1 MKSVSEKL
9 VKIHFIKIE
18 KGEDILE
25 TLLKYCK
32 EVDFQSGVLYGIG
45 AVEKASLGFY
55 DLNTKTY
62 LTNDFNFNAEILN
75 CTGNIAKNKQTREY
89 VVHVHMT
96 IGDAE
101 GKTFGGHLLPG
112 NPISVTG
119 EFTLFEINTTLDRE
133 LDDEFKLLLLSL

>member
-9 VKIHFIKIE
+9 IKVHFIKME

-32 EVDFQSGVLYGIG
+32 EVDFQSGALYGLG

-62 LTNDFNFNAEILN
+62 LTNDYNFNAEILN
-75 CTGNIAKNKQTREY
+75 CTGNIAKNKETSEY

-119 EFTLFEINTTLDRE
+119 EFTLFEINTTLNRE

>member
-9 VKIHFIKIE
+9 IKVHFVKME

-25 TLLKYCK
+25 TLIKYCK
-32 EVDFQSGVLYGIG
+32 EVDFKSGAVYGLG

-55 DLNTKTY
+55 DLNSKTY
-62 LTNDFNFNAEILN
+62 LTNNYAFNAEILN
-75 CTGNIAKNKQTREY
+75 CTGNIAKNKETGEY
-89 VVHVHMT
+89 IVHVHMT
-96 IGDAE
+96 IGDSE

-119 EFTLFEINTTLDRE
+119 EFTLFEISKNLKRE

>member
-1 MKSVSEKL
+1 MKSISEKL
-9 VKIHFIKIE
+9 INVHFIKME

-25 TLLKYCK
+25 TIVNYCK
-32 EVDFQSGVLYGIG
+32 EVDLKSGVVYGLG

-55 DLNTKTY
+55 ELNSKTY
-62 LTNDFNFNAEILN
+62 LTNDYNFNAEILN
-75 CTGNIAKNKQTREY
+75 CTGNIAKNKETGEY
-89 VVHVHMT
+89 IVHIHMT

-119 EFTLFEINTTLDRE
+119 EFTIFEIDTILERE
-133 LDDEFKLLLLSL
+133 VDDEFKLLLLSL